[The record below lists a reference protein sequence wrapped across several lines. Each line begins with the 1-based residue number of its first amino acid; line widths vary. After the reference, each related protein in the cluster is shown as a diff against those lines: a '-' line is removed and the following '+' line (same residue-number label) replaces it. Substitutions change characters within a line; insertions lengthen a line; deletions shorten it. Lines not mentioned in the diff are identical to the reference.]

1 MAEGVE
7 RNFQQTL
14 ADIEN
19 LCTFADPNDG
29 DLPRQGSLER
39 LNKTGKRLDLDPIQF
54 FDLLSNLRTA
64 GVLVIGR
71 ST

>member
-1 MAEGVE
+1 LEE
-7 RNFQQTL
+7 KFQQPL
-14 ADIEN
+14 ADIKN

-39 LNKTGKRLDLDPIQF
+39 LNMTGKRFDLDPIQF